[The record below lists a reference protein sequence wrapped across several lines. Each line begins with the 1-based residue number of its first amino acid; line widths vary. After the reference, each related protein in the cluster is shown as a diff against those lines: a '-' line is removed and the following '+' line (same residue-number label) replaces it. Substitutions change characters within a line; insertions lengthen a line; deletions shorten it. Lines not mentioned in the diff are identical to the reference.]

1 MFYDRYIELCQQN
14 NEKPYKLAVKLGAK
28 SNSVV
33 AQWKKGSAPRA
44 ELLHKI
50 AEYFGVTV
58 GYLLAGEP
66 DTKEQPVLGK
76 NEPEDEETI
85 ELREIW
91 ESSNQ
96 EDRDFLIA
104 TARMLKARRKNNE
117 S

>member
-1 MFYDRYIELCQQN
+1 MSLLERIKILREQNGNISINKLEKEAGLTRGSMSKWDKHAPGYD
-14 NEKPYKLAVKLGAK
+14 KL
-28 SNSVV
+28 
-33 AQWKKGSAPRA
+33 KKVSD
-44 ELLHKI
+44 
-50 AEYFGVTV
+50 YFGVSVSDLT
-58 GYLLAGEP
+58 GE
-66 DTKEQPVLGK
+66 EQKKTPVLRK

-96 EDRDFLIA
+96 EDREFLIA